1 MFSDKYI
8 EETLRKRYEFE
19 ALPKKERDIKIET
32 NRIKQRKK
40 SEEEINTPEGLY
52 WQIGKLNEEKTEE
65 INTPDWNIRG
75 LKEAINEDK
84 NKLIK
89 PWNVI

>member
-19 ALPKKERDIKIET
+19 ALPKKERDLKIET

-40 SEEEINTPEGLY
+40 SEEEINTP
-52 WQIGKLNEEKTEE
+52 
-65 INTPDWNIRG
+65 DWNIRE

>member
-19 ALPKKERDIKIET
+19 ALPKKERDLKIET

-40 SEEEINTPEGLY
+40 SE
-52 WQIGKLNEEKTEE
+52 EE